1 MEHGKPFGEDP
12 EVIEELKREG
22 LIQAPAPL
30 PWREAELKYLS
41 HALNLEWQLA
51 IPGAAPPPSDG

>member
-1 MEHGKPFGEDP
+1 M
-12 EVIEELKREG
+12 
-22 LIQAPAPL
+22 IQAPAPL

-51 IPGAAPPPSDG
+51 VPGAAQARNDA